1 MPPGRFAVL
10 RGLLALAFALILI
23 ALGCGGDDPASV
35 RSLTIVINA
44 PFSKTPYVGET
55 IARGVELAAA
65 VAGPI
70 DTKDGTVELRVR
82 RLDNALAPRRA
93 IANVRRAV
101 GDDAVAIVDEG
112 TGVDGSWTIA
122 NDARIPIGVTYQGGM
137 GLVDVDRRPNVFRI
151 APTDRGIAFRLA
163 EYVIPKRLRVAI
175 LTDDSAYGDEGRAA
189 LAQSFGS
196 NPEAVAIQLR
206 LPADAPDLSPQVLRA
221 RRAGATALLV
231 WARPTTIANVLTA
244 ARSRRWSVPV
254 YAPPTGADPL
264 VRQQLADQPQWVDG
278 LTFASGRMTA
288 ELGPQAWQTFEAQ
301 FVNRYGPDAIGVKT
315 SEGLDVLQPPEYA
328 MYAYDFVNVLAEAL
342 RQAGT
347 DDRGALLDA
356 LNEVTVRGANG
367 DERGF
372 NLHNHEGVVDDDVYF
387 ARFDDMTFAPV
398 KDDPL
403 SSTLPVID
411 QTR

>member
-1 MPPGRFAVL
+1 MFLTA
-10 RGLLALAFALILI
+10 A
-23 ALGCGGDDPASV
+23 CGGDDSGSA
-35 RSLTIVINA
+35 RTLTIAVNA

-55 IARGVELAAA
+55 IARGVELGVA

-70 DTKDGTVELRVR
+70 DTKDGTVELRVK
-82 RLDNALAPRRA
+82 RLDNALSPRQA

-101 GDDAVAIVDEG
+101 ADEAVAIVDEG
-112 TGVDGSWTIA
+112 TGVDGSWRIA
-122 NDARIPIGVTYQGGM
+122 GDAQIPICITYQGGM
-137 GLVDVDRRPNVFRI
+137 GLVDVEQRPNVFRI

-163 EYVIPKRLRVAI
+163 EYLIPKGLRVAI
-175 LTDDSAYGDEGRAA
+175 LTDDSSYGDEGRAA
-189 LAQSFGS
+189 LEQSFGS
-196 NPEAVAIQLR
+196 NPEAVAIKLR
-206 LPADAPDLSPQVLRA
+206 LPADAPDLAPQVLRA

-244 ARSRRWSVPV
+244 ARSRRWSIPI
-254 YAPPTGADPL
+254 YTPPSGADPL
-264 VRQQLADQPQWVDG
+264 VRQQLADQPRWVDG

-288 ELGPQAWQTFEAQ
+288 ELGPQAWQSFESL
-301 FVNRYGPDAIGVKT
+301 FVSRYGPDAIGVKT
-315 SEGLDVLQPPEYA
+315 SEGLEVVQPPEYA
-328 MYAYDFVNVLAEAL
+328 MYAYDFVSVLAEGL

-347 DDRGALLDA
+347 EDREALLAA
-356 LNEVTVRGANG
+356 LNEVTVGGANG

-387 ARFDDMTFAPV
+387 ARFEDMTFAPV

-403 SSTLPVID
+403 SSTLPAIK

>member
-1 MPPGRFAVL
+1 V
-10 RGLLALAFALILI
+10 
-23 ALGCGGDDPASV
+23 
-35 RSLTIVINA
+35 TIVVNA

-55 IARGVELAAA
+55 IARGVELGAA
-65 VAGPI
+65 VTGPI

-82 RLDNALAPRRA
+82 RYDNALSPRRA

-101 GDDAVAIVDEG
+101 ADGAVAIVDEG
-112 TGVDGSWTIA
+112 TGVDGSWRIA
-122 NDARIPIGVTYQGGM
+122 EDAEIAICITYQGGS
-137 GLVDVDRRPNVFRI
+137 GLVDVERRPNVFRI

-163 EYVIPKRLRVAI
+163 EYVIPKGLRVAI

-189 LAQSFGS
+189 LAKSFGA
-196 NPEAVAIQLR
+196 NPEAVAIRLR
-206 LPADAPDLSPQVLRA
+206 LPADAPDLAPQVLRA

-244 ARSRRWSVPV
+244 ARSRRWPVPI
-254 YAPPTGADPL
+254 YTPPSGADPL
-264 VRQQLADQPQWVDG
+264 VRQQLADEARWVDG

-288 ELGPQAWQTFEAQ
+288 ELGPQAWAAFDSQ
-301 FVNRYGPDAIGVKT
+301 FVSRYGADAIGVKT
-315 SEGLDVLQPPEYA
+315 SEGLEVVQPPEYA
-328 MYAYDFVNVLAEAL
+328 MYSYDFVSVLAEAL

-347 DDRGALLDA
+347 KDRGALLDA
-356 LNEVTVRGANG
+356 LNEVTVQGANG

-387 ARFDDMTFAPV
+387 ARFEDMTFAPV

-403 SSTLPVID
+403 SATLPVIK